1 MARIRVLVVDDSVV
15 VRRLV
20 TDALSGAP
28 DIEVVGSAANG
39 RIALTKVD
47 QLAPDVV
54 TMDIEMPEMDGI
66 EAVRALRA
74 AGRRLPIIMFSTLT
88 DRGAVATL
96 DALGAGASDYV
107 TKPANVGSV
116 QESLARVQALQP
128 DNAFL
133 KHDGPQLVA
142 DAYLGKAREAFRKG
156 RDTATASVVAQA
168 TQALGDRADLRHASS
183 RYALASALIK
193 ARGKAVAAADY
204 QRLSGQLA
212 ELRRVDADGLDQ
224 LEADMKLR
232 GQLPEGSLSRAL
244 DALKTGASAP
254 SPITVPNAAVVST
267 PTPAPTAAA
276 PATPTRNDTR
286 PAVAAVK
293 PAASGPAT
301 VAPGSAPASADP
313 CGQPALVGQGR
324 SCFDP
329 IAGKRGPTLVVVSG
343 VGGGKPYAISRT
355 EITVNEFNRFCAAT
369 GKCTAITVADRESGV
384 LPVSNITLAQARAYA
399 AWLGSASGYVYRL
412 PTDAEWMHA
421 AQAGSGWKQAPD
433 SNCVPPGAIGGDGSG
448 GPISA
453 RGREPNPWG
462 LVNLTGNVW
471 EWVSSGGSAMVR
483 GGSYTSYWSDCTVA
497 SHRQDSGAAAKDVGF
512 RIVRELK

>member
-1 MARIRVLVVDDSVV
+1 MPHIVRVFSVGVGLIVITALSTVGVYAVMAGGLSWATSTARTALNGAPVLV
-15 VRRLV
+15 
-20 TDALSGAP
+20 T
-28 DIEVVGSAANG
+28 I
-39 RIALTKVD
+39 
-47 QLAPDVV
+47 Q
-54 TMDIEMPEMDGI
+54 
-66 EAVRALRA
+66 
-74 AGRRLPIIMFSTLT
+74 
-88 DRGAVATL
+88 
-96 DALGAGASDYV
+96 
-107 TKPANVGSV
+107 
-116 QESLARVQALQP
+116 
-128 DNAFL
+128 
-133 KHDGPQLVA
+133 
-142 DAYLGKAREAFRKG
+142 
-156 RDTATASVVAQA
+156 
-168 TQALGDRADLRHASS
+168 
-183 RYALASALIK
+183 
-193 ARGKAVAAADY
+193 
-204 QRLSGQLA
+204 
-212 ELRRVDADGLDQ
+212 
-224 LEADMKLR
+224 
-232 GQLPEGSLSRAL
+232 
-244 DALKTGASAP
+244 
-254 SPITVPNAAVVST
+254 
-267 PTPAPTAAA
+267 AA

-286 PAVAAVK
+286 PAVAGVM
-293 PAASGPAT
+293 PAASGRAT
-301 VAPGSAPASADP
+301 VAPGSVPASADP